1 VDIILKQR
9 LVGAIVLISLGVIFI
24 PMLLTGKGDL
34 GSGKMDSNIPA
45 APNYELRKPALII
58 PEPDIVSA
66 HDTSANTAKDTAIDT
81 SASTLAN
88 TVASTTPK
96 SSSTSAPQQ
105 AVTVTLPEST
115 HKSQSVAPTQTK
127 PQTKPQASSKAAAK
141 APISAQPH
149 STTPSTSTPTVSTAK
164 KVATKTTNNKT
175 ATKPAAAVTGWVVQV
190 GSFEQR
196 ANANKLRDKLRHKGF
211 AAFVEPRKDS
221 HDKVYRVRVGPELKR
236 PTAED
241 LQKKLLKQ
249 EKLKGIVMQYP
260 AQD

>member
-1 VDIILKQR
+1 MDIILKQR

-24 PMLLTGKGDL
+24 PMLLTGKGDS

-45 APNYELRKPALII
+45 TPNYQLRKPALII
-58 PEPDIVSA
+58 PEPDIVPA
-66 HDTSANTAKDTAIDT
+66 HDTSASTAKDTSVDT
-81 SASTLAN
+81 AAHTSPGTL
-88 TVASTTPK
+88 ASTTPK
-96 SSSTSAPQQ
+96 SGSTSALQQ

-115 HKSQSVAPTQTK
+115 HKSQSAAPT
-127 PQTKPQASSKAAAK
+127 QTKPQASSKAAAK
-141 APISAQPH
+141 APLSAQPH

-175 ATKPAAAVTGWVVQV
+175 AAKPAAAVTGWVVQV

-196 ANANKLRDKLRHKGF
+196 ANANQLRDKLRHKGF